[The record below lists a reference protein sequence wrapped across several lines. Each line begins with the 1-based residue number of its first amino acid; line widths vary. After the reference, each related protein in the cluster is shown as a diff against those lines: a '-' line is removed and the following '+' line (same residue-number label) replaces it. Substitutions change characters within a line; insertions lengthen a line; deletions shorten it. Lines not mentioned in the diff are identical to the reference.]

1 MKTQITTIDKLYNE
15 LERQRASRQDLI
27 ADTRSIMVQTADGKS
42 IISVKSQN
50 STLNYPIGDL
60 AHRQI
65 ADRLKIPFAYYDR
78 MRMENPKLLDININS
93 WLQRNPETRMLRI
106 LDGHLRA
113 FLSSR
118 YRRLDHLELLQAI
131 MPELAQ
137 MKGATI
143 ESMGIT
149 ETNLYIKVV
158 NKSLKTEVSP
168 GDVVMS
174 GFVISNSEVGKG
186 AINVSPMI
194 YRLVCKNGLIMNEF
208 ANRKYHAG
216 RNVEETDSSYEL
228 FSDQTMALDDA
239 TYFSKA
245 ADIVR
250 TAVNET
256 QFENIVNRLR
266 KSKQISTG
274 NNPIQTVEILSDRF
288 RLNDQEKAS
297 ILMHFLRGGDSS
309 LYGLTNAVTRASQDN
324 KDYNRATE
332 MEKIGGVLLNEGIAN
347 GKILSRKA
355 LAKTPE
361 LLAA

>member
-1 MKTQITTIDKLYNE
+1 MKTQIATIDKLYTE
-15 LERQRASRQDLI
+15 LQRQRASRQDLV
-27 ADTRSIMVQTADGKS
+27 ADTRSLTVETLNGKS
-42 IISVKSQN
+42 ILSVTAKGK
-50 STLNYPIGDL
+50 TLKYPIGDL

-65 ADRLKIPFAYYDR
+65 AERLKIPFAYYDR
-78 MRMENPKLLDININS
+78 MRLEYPRLLDTNINS
-93 WLQRNPETRMLRI
+93 WLQRNPENRMLRI
-106 LDGHLRA
+106 LDGRLRA

-118 YRRLDHLELLQAI
+118 YRRLDHLELLEAI
-131 MPELAQ
+131 IPEINQ

-158 NKSLKTEVSP
+158 NKTLKAEITP

-186 AINVSPMI
+186 AINVSPLV
-194 YRLVCKNGLIMNEF
+194 YRLVCKNGLIINEF

-216 RNVEETDSSYEL
+216 RTVEDTDSAYEL
-228 FSDQTMALDDA
+228 YSDQTMALDDA
-239 TYFSKA
+239 AYFSKA

-256 QFENIVNRLR
+256 QFNQVVDRLR
-266 KSKQISTG
+266 QSRNINTG
-274 NNPIQTVEILSDRF
+274 KNPIQTVEVLSQRF
-288 RLNDQEKAS
+288 VLNDQEKAS
-297 ILMHFLRGGDSS
+297 VLMHFLRAGDSS
-309 LYGLTNAVTRASQDN
+309 LYGLTNAVTRASQDT

-332 MEKIGGVLLNEGIAN
+332 MEKIGGILLNEGVSTKAV
-347 GKILSRKA
+347 SRKA
-355 LAKTPE
+355 QVKE

>member
-1 MKTQITTIDKLYNE
+1 MKTQITTIDKLYTE

-27 ADTRSIMVQTADGKS
+27 ADTRSLTVETVSGKS
-42 IISVKSQN
+42 FLSV
-50 STLNYPIGDL
+50 STKDKTLHYPIGDL

-78 MRMENPKLLDININS
+78 MRTENPNLLDTNVNS

-113 FLSSR
+113 FLSAR

-131 MPELAQ
+131 MPEITK

-158 NKSLKTEVSP
+158 NKTLKAEIAP

-186 AINVSPMI
+186 AINVSPLVF
-194 YRLVCKNGLIMNEF
+194 RLVCKNGLIINEF

-216 RNVEETDSSYEL
+216 RTVEDTDSAYEL
-228 FSDQTMALDDA
+228 YSDETMALDDA
-239 TYFSKA
+239 AYFSKA

-250 TAVNET
+250 TAVNEA
-256 QFENIVNRLR
+256 QFGQVVNKLR
-266 KSKQISTG
+266 QSRNISTG
-274 NNPIQTVEILSDRF
+274 TNPIQTVEVLSQRF
-288 RLNDQEKAS
+288 VLNEQEKAS
-297 ILMHFLRGGDSS
+297 VLMHFLRAGDSS
-309 LYGLTNAVTRASQDN
+309 LYGLTNAVTRASQDT

-332 MEKIGGVLLNEGIAN
+332 MEKIGGILLNEGVPA
-347 GKILSRKA
+347 KPMSRKSQV
-355 LAKTPE
+355 KE